1 MNLEENSDL
10 FRQKYFDGLEE
21 QVKLY
26 RTIKE
31 QEQEITK
38 LSDLARDQQTRI
50 AGLHQVIRALLANS
64 PTFGHQ
70 AIEQLSE
77 IELYAIINEILVNNH
92 YPAIS
97 LNRRPER
104 RESINSDKV
113 ESSGSPI
120 DISQLVTDNYPEPAK
135 EICSR
140 CHSTNSSRWV
150 KSETEV
156 LCKVK
161 GTYLCNACYRRRNTK
176 KKNEA
181 LMRER
186 AGSC

>member
-64 PTFGHQ
+64 PTFGNYLFIQ
-70 AIEQLSE
+70 VIKLLNNCPKLS
-77 IELYAIINEILVNNH
+77 
-92 YPAIS
+92 S
-97 LNRRPER
+97 
-104 RESINSDKV
+104 
-113 ESSGSPI
+113 
-120 DISQLVTDNYPEPAK
+120 
-135 EICSR
+135 
-140 CHSTNSSRWV
+140 
-150 KSETEV
+150 
-156 LCKVK
+156 
-161 GTYLCNACYRRRNTK
+161 
-176 KKNEA
+176 
-181 LMRER
+181 MR
-186 AGSC
+186 